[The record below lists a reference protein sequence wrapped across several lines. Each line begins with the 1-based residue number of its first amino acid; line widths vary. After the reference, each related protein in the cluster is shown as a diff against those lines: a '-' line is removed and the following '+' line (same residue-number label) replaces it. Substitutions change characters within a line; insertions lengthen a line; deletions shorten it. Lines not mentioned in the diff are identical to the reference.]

1 MTFSLTV
8 PDSGLSL
15 AAVAGICAAA
25 AVGVLLLVAI
35 ALYLLNRPVIRKVS
49 IQFCDGKS
57 DSFPRTSSLRLSVS
71 ITWCKKK
78 KITSLYTSQSICT
91 NHVFLHTRFRSFNIH
106 SIMIQYI
113 YFLSVRCTFK
123 VHF

>member
-35 ALYLLNRPVIRKVS
+35 ALYLLNRPVIRKGEYS
-49 IQFCDGKS
+49 I
-57 DSFPRTSSLRLSVS
+57 LRWEV
-71 ITWCKKK
+71 
-78 KITSLYTSQSICT
+78 
-91 NHVFLHTRFRSFNIH
+91 
-106 SIMIQYI
+106 
-113 YFLSVRCTFK
+113 
-123 VHF
+123 